1 MLLVALTGGLGSG
14 KSTVGA
20 MLAERGAVVIEADD
34 LARRAVEPGT
44 PGLRKLVDEFGP
56 GVLDAAGHL
65 DRARMAGIAFADPQA
80 RRRLEAVTHPEVARL
95 FQEALAPLRETDRV
109 VVYAIPLLVERGLQD
124 SFDVV
129 VTVSAPVDDR
139 VRRVSERMPGDDA
152 RARIAAQAS
161 DEEREA
167 VAEVVLRNDG
177 TPEDLRGAV
186 DALWSDLRSRAG

>member
-95 FQEALAPLRETDRV
+95 FEEALAPLRETDRV

>member
-34 LARRAVEPGT
+34 LARRAVEPGS

-56 GVLDAAGHL
+56 GILDAAGNL
-65 DRARMAGIAFADPQA
+65 DRARMAEIAFADPGA

-95 FQEALAPLRETDRV
+95 MQEALAPLRETDRV
-109 VVYAIPLLVERGLQD
+109 VVYAIPLLVERGLQHA
-124 SFDVV
+124 FDVV
-129 VTVSAPVDDR
+129 VTVSAPVDER
-139 VRRVSERMPGDDA
+139 VRRVSERIAEDDA
-152 RARIAAQAS
+152 RARIAAQVS

-167 VAEVVLRNDG
+167 VADIVLRNDG
-177 TPEDLRGAV
+177 APEDLRAQV
-186 DALWSDLRSRAG
+186 DGLWSDLRSRAH